1 MKRFMKACLF
11 IMALTSVSL
20 YATSCGDDE
29 TEEINRNEN
38 LNGNYNQEEEE
49 EEEEEGEVGT
59 IKCITCKGSGICD
72 FCHGDGVLSSGKDCN
87 YCDGSGLCHHCDGEG
102 YIYY

>member
-11 IMALTSVSL
+11 VMALTSVSL
-20 YATSCGDDE
+20 YTTSCGDDE

-38 LNGNYNQEEEE
+38 LNGNDNQEEE
-49 EEEEEGEVGT
+49 GETGS
-59 IKCITCKGSGICD
+59 IKCNTCKGNGICD